1 MQTEKQQQ
9 GFAALKIAE
18 DAMKKA
24 RKRGDTAAYK
34 RFKETRKSII
44 KELYETKA
52 ENK

>member
-24 RKRGDTAAYK
+24 RKARRYRSLQKVQGNT
-34 RFKETRKSII
+34 
-44 KELYETKA
+44 
-52 ENK
+52 

>member
-1 MQTEKQQQ
+1 MQTEKQKQ

-18 DAMKKA
+18 DAMKRA

-34 RFKETRKSII
+34 RFKETRKQII
-44 KELYETKA
+44 KELYGTKT

>member
-1 MQTEKQQQ
+1 MQTDKQKQ

-24 RKRGDTAAYK
+24 RKR
-34 RFKETRKSII
+34 

>member
-1 MQTEKQQQ
+1 MQTDKQKQ

-24 RKRGDTAAYK
+24 
-34 RFKETRKSII
+34 S